1 MPSPFGEGPPSE
13 GRDSP
18 LLVREDAVRMAAENK
33 LRHADY
39 MCLRQIRCE
48 YHEGVLTLR
57 GAVPTYHL
65 KQIAQTLVCSLNGIL
80 EVNNRLEVGPAAD
93 SGSQRPR

>member
-1 MPSPFGEGPPSE
+1 MSVPFGQGQPSK
-13 GRDSP
+13 GRHSP
-18 LLVREDAVRMAAENK
+18 VLAREDAVRTAAEAT

-39 MCLRQIRCE
+39 LPLRRIRCE

-57 GAVPTYHL
+57 GSVPTYHL

-80 EVNNRLEVGPAAD
+80 EVNNRLEVGPAA
-93 SGSQRPR
+93 GGEPRTSH